1 MALENARAKA
11 GAVVATS
18 PEQER
23 HRLVPVNIP
32 VVPREIRA

>member
-1 MALENARAKA
+1 MALENARTKS
-11 GAVVATS
+11 GAVIAS
-18 PEQER
+18 PEQAR